1 MVLGQVLHLNE
12 PACPSP
18 GTVGTVKLK
27 HPSGSAVRTHSVLH
41 RLILFNRG
49 LGKLLTENK
58 GIGEFRR
65 RGLQHFI
72 DRLFAEGI
80 RFQSVVGKPRPHLC
94 YRVGIFQFGDAAHI
108 VHQLLS

>member
-41 RLILFNRG
+41 CLVFLDRG
-49 LGKLLTENK
+49 FGKLLTENK
-58 GIGEFRR
+58 GISEFRR
-65 RGLQHFI
+65 RGLQHFVYC
-72 DRLFAEGI
+72 LFAEGI
-80 RFQSVVGKPRPHLC
+80 RFQTIVGKPRPHLC
-94 YRVGIFQFGDAAHI
+94 YRVGVFQFGDAAHI
-108 VHQLLS
+108 VH

>member
-1 MVLGQVLHLNE
+1 MSL
-12 PACPSP
+12 PAHRP

-41 RLILFNRG
+41 RLILFHRG

-65 RGLQHFI
+65 CGLQHFV
-72 DRLFAEGI
+72 DDLLAETIG
-80 RFQSVVGKPRPHLC
+80 FQTVVGKPMTASAIPSWDS
-94 YRVGIFQFGDAAHI
+94 QAP
-108 VHQLLS
+108 